1 MSIAQ
6 AAVTPLRAEAR
17 IEEEAPVRRVRHLAR
32 DAATLMAFSAAASI
46 GVAAGFFLLLA
57 LLARQA

>member
-6 AAVTPLRAEAR
+6 LPV
-17 IEEEAPVRRVRHLAR
+17 EEEVPLRRVRHQAR
-32 DAATLMAFSAAASI
+32 EAATLMVFSAATS
-46 GVAAGFFLLLA
+46 VAVAVAFLLLA